1 MLGSWWRLALQITTA
16 LFIPLSCVYD
26 NSVPAIARRRHQTDA
41 RKSPLTLQLKLQRY
55 CFVPTSTAFIV
66 LVRMWTVHLWNQS
79 IKSIMFQISCLFR
92 YALKLSSC
100 FMSRTSPWSS
110 FIVGRTIS
118 MIFLRCIFIQTWQAH
133 TLLLSASRFLL
144 HSKLVSYFFHNSF
157 TTLLVY
163 PSTILYHQIKL
174 NPTSNF
180 SKLNNCNHFS
190 IPNQTNREM
199 WSWGLR

>member
-55 CFVPTSTAFIV
+55 YFVPTSTAFIV

-118 MIFLRCIFIQTWQAH
+118 MIFLRCIFIQTFSYTIAVC
-133 TLLLSASRFLL
+133 LSFSASFQVSLVL
-144 HSKLVSYFFHNSF
+144 FPQIIYDTVSISKHNFIS
-157 TTLLVY
+157 
-163 PSTILYHQIKL
+163 PD
-174 NPTSNF
+174 
-180 SKLNNCNHFS
+180 
-190 IPNQTNREM
+190 QTKPDFE
-199 WSWGLR
+199 L